1 MASKIGFCE
10 VDLYLPGVMSLKEK
24 RGLIKSML
32 AKMRQTFN
40 VSAAEVEHHDT
51 WQSARIAISTVS
63 NSSKRSHQTLQKV
76 IKWMERRY
84 PDALIS
90 DHFTE
95 II

>member
-1 MASKIGFCE
+1 MTSKIGFCE

-24 RGLIKSML
+24 RGMIKSML
-32 AKMRQTFN
+32 VKMRKQFN

-51 WQSARIAISTVS
+51 WQSATIAISTVS
-63 NSSKRSHQTLQKV
+63 NSAKQSHRTLQTV
-76 IKWMERRY
+76 IKWMESRY

-95 II
+95 IL